1 MKFTIAKKE
10 FVRAATIAAN
20 AAAKKSPIAS
30 LTSVK
35 IDVGSGMRVSG
46 TDLYTGASVSAD
58 AISVHAAGSITV
70 PAKQLVDA
78 LRGLADGDVTAEAS
92 EGRFELRS
100 GRGRQRM
107 PYSDASEYPLLPEP
121 SDGSAVYVPAEAFAS
136 ALSGVA
142 HSMSLDESTPHVNGI
157 HVDIG
162 RDRIRA
168 AATDGKTLARCDV
181 RSAAEGSVTVMVP
194 QRSVSEL
201 RRTLDAAGTAS
212 VGVSV
217 FGATLFVETPSVTFS
232 AKLSGTDFIAG
243 YERLIPEK
251 SAHRIV
257 VEREMFADAVK
268 RVTATLDPA
277 LPIKIV
283 VCDGS
288 VSLSSSHSSG
298 DAHDAVDVDYAGP
311 EVSTMAR
318 ASYMVSA
325 LAATKADTIA
335 IAMGR
340 PIDPIVITP
349 VDSSDHVL
357 IVMPVQK

>member
-35 IDVGSGMRVSG
+35 IDVGAGLRISG

-58 AISVHAAGSITV
+58 ATSVHATGSITV

-107 PYSDASEYPLLPEP
+107 PYLDASEYPLLPEP
-121 SDGSAVYVPAEAFAS
+121 SDGSAVYVPAEAFAL
-136 ALSGVA
+136 ALAGVA
-142 HSMSLDESTPHVNGI
+142 HSMSLDETTPHVNGI

-168 AATDGKTLARCDV
+168 VATDGKTLARCDIQ
-181 RSAAEGSVTVMVP
+181 SAAEFAVMAMVP

-212 VGVSV
+212 VGVSIS
-217 FGATLFVETPSVTFS
+217 GATLFVETPSVTFS

-243 YERLIPEK
+243 YERVIPEK

-257 VEREMFADAVK
+257 VEREIFADAVK
-268 RVTATLDPA
+268 RVTATLDLT

-283 VCDGS
+283 VSDGS

-311 EVSTMAR
+311 EVSIMAR
-318 ASYMVSA
+318 ASYVIAS
-325 LAATKADTIA
+325 LAASKADTIA
-335 IAMGR
+335 IEMGR
-340 PIDPIVITP
+340 STDPIVITP
-349 VDSSDHVL
+349 VDSRDHVL